1 MVQVLYCM
9 KIAKPRWAKSL
20 RDGTAWFGSV
30 ESYIQKAQKDHNDE
44 QGDAFEGVFA
54 RVGRFSDRKSTRLN
68 SSHMSESRMP
78 SSA

>member
-30 ESYIQKAQKDHNDE
+30 ESYIQKLKKTIMTNKVMHLREFLLESEDFQ
-44 QGDAFEGVFA
+44 
-54 RVGRFSDRKSTRLN
+54 
-68 SSHMSESRMP
+68 MSLSI
-78 SSA
+78 A

>member
-30 ESYIQKAQKDHNDE
+30 ESYIQKLKKTIMTNKVMHLRE
-44 QGDAFEGVFA
+44 FC
-54 RVGRFSDRKSTRLN
+54 
-68 SSHMSESRMP
+68 
-78 SSA
+78 